1 MPCAAVVN
9 GCGKTADL
17 PLQLTERIVAH
28 IHSDSP
34 IEVGMK
40 RRSIFD
46 WSSLPYAIAN
56 TGKGKSRFINFEV
69 ARALHYLYELQ
80 HAPKGQK
87 ANRA

>member
-1 MPCAAVVN
+1 
-9 GCGKTADL
+9 
-17 PLQLTERIVAH
+17 
-28 IHSDSP
+28 
-34 IEVGMK
+34 MK

-56 TGKGKSRFINFEV
+56 KGKGKSRFINFEV

-80 HAPKGQK
+80 HAPKREK